1 MSITTVTAK
10 GQVTIPRDIRE
21 SLDLTQGDKI
31 LFILE
36 ADRAILV
43 PIAKKRPLRNLYAA
57 LPATRPY
64 PGLDL
69 IRQEVHSQLAERIQR
84 GDK

>member
-10 GQVTIPRDIRE
+10 GQVTIPKDIRE
-21 SLDLTQGDKI
+21 SLGLTQGDRV
-31 LFILE
+31 LFVLE
-36 ADRAILV
+36 GDRALLV
-43 PIAKKRPLRNLYAA
+43 PMARQRPLRNLYAA

-84 GDK
+84 GDE